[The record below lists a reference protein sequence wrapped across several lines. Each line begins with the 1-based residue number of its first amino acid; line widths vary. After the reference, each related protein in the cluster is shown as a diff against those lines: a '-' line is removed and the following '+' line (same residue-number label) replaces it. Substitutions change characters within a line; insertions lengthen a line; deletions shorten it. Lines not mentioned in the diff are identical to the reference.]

1 MKKKKKKGAWEKED
15 RWRERKE
22 RSCHNTGK
30 EREGTE
36 NNDPFFSR
44 ISRESDVVDSIAA
57 AYDDFN
63 GVFTQAL
70 PW

>member
-1 MKKKKKKGAWEKED
+1 MEREKRKKLSQH
-15 RWRERKE
+15 RER
-22 RSCHNTGK
+22 